1 MLKDRGELEKKLIT
15 WIAQNVTHT
24 NGLSITQQWCLE
36 LSEKYNIPVGISADI
51 ISQRKDLSE
60 YNEFILFTITS
71 VIKPEWVEQ
80 YYTPQELTLY
90 SDKKYLVEEIKFPIK
105 LHLIK
110 ITDEQFIGKT
120 TAQFLMSLRQKQLIN
135 YNADTQRALRIILK
149 GGTKI
154 LRPYIDDKAV
164 SEIDSCYADNIFI
177 PNMLTLNINPDD
189 EKADYTYDEKS
200 ETLKINNITAFDI
213 VDGYHRYLGLG
224 RNYDRDN
231 NFDYPMM
238 IQISTFSTGKAKQM
252 IFQENHKT
260 KMKEEDSS
268 TYNQYDAGNI
278 IVNRLNTDTESYLN
292 GRINLNDGLINPSIM
307 AKVIDKLYFSKK
319 PDRKEVIAATK
330 EIKEKLNKFTEDAVE
345 YLDREWESY
354 EIILIMY
361 GLKNDLSNLKIYQA
375 ITNISKDNKETLNR
389 VKDINVKTLN
399 ILKEVY

>member
-120 TAQFLMSLRQKQLIN
+120 
-135 YNADTQRALRIILK
+135 
-149 GGTKI
+149 KI
-154 LRPYIDDKAV
+154 LRPYIEDKAV